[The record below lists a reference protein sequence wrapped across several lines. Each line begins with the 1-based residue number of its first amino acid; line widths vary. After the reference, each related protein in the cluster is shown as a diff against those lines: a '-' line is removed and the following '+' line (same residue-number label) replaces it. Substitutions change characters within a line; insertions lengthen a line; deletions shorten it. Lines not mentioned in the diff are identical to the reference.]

1 MPHEPNADPYLS
13 LPAFDEDSGDLN
25 AIVDTPK
32 HSRNKYEYDEKLR
45 LYKLGGVL
53 PAGAYFPYDFG
64 YVPST
69 LGGDG
74 DPLDVLILMDEPAF
88 VGCLVPARLIG
99 VIEAEQTE
107 RDGET
112 GRNDRLI
119 AVAANS
125 HAHKEVRSLD
135 DISSALV
142 DEIEHFFVSYNEVK
156 GKQFKPLGRYGPER
170 AQQVVERG
178 IQQGLRSRRD

>member
-1 MPHEPNADPYLS
+1 MPQEPPGDPFVT
-13 LPAFDEDSGDLN
+13 LPAFDEESGDLN

-32 HSRNKYEYDEKLR
+32 GSRNKYKYDETLR
-45 LYKLGGVL
+45 LFKLSGVL
-53 PAGAYFPYDFG
+53 PAGAFFPYDFG

-69 LGGDG
+69 EGEDG

-112 GRNDRLI
+112 ERNDRLI

-125 HAHKEVRSLD
+125 HNHKDVQALD
-135 DISSALV
+135 DLNQNLV

-156 GKQFKPLGRYGPER
+156 GKIFKPLGRYGPDR
-170 AQQVVERG
+170 ARKLVEQGVQQ
-178 IQQGLRSRRD
+178 